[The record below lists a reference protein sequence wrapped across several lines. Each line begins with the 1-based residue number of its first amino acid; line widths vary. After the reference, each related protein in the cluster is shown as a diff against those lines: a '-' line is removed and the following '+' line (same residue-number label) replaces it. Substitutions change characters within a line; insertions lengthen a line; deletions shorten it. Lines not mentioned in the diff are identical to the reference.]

1 MKEIDCPHH
10 GTQPPAICC
19 TSVEETLRSGEVHG
33 FHWWEDDR
41 GIPCALCDDCA
52 QAMDSGSERPHALNV
67 VCGACFESIWNMNDQ
82 PPRIS

>member
-10 GTQPPAICC
+10 GPQPPAVVC
-19 TSVEETLRSGEVHG
+19 TAVEAALGDGEVHG

-52 QAMDSGSERPHALNV
+52 EAMDSDAERPHALEV
-67 VCGACFESIWNMNDQ
+67 ICGACFESIWNMNDQ